1 MRDYELIFI
10 LSPEVGE
17 EHVPV
22 AVEKVNKLIAN
33 NGGSVGEIDHW
44 GRRKLAYPIKRC
56 LEGNYVSAHLK
67 LNPTK
72 ITELETNLELTEE
85 IIRYLLVR
93 ASD

>member
-17 EHVPV
+17 EHVPIV
-22 AVEKVNKLIAN
+22 VEKVDKLIAN
-33 NGGSVGEIDHW
+33 KGGSIGKIDHW
-44 GRRKLAYPIKRC
+44 GRRKLAYPIKRF

-67 LNPTK
+67 LNPIK
-72 ITELETNLELTEE
+72 ITELEANLELTEG

-93 ASD
+93 TSD